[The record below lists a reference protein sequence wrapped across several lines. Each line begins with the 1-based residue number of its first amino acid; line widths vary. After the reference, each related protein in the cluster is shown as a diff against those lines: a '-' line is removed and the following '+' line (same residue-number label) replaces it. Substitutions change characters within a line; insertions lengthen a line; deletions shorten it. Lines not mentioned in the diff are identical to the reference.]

1 VDATLRSS
9 ASLRSRSCRLSTSLL
24 SAAVWTLAGGLSQGA
39 QRLEPPNLTLTP
51 PARNPLVAEGDAH
64 YARRDEGR
72 AGDRADSREILAA
85 IESYETAAQAPDND
99 EARWRLCRALYF
111 RGAYTGLD
119 AERRRAVFEKAR
131 RVSEEA
137 IRILGRRAG
146 RAKALEEEP
155 PATIADAVR
164 NDSDA
169 APIFF
174 WAAVS
179 WGEWSLCVGKMA
191 AARMGAATRIRDAAS
206 VVLALDPTFE
216 EGGGNRI
223 LGRLHD
229 QAPRIPILTW
239 WVSRK
244 EALANLR
251 RAVEIGPRNLVNRH
265 FLAEAL
271 AHGVPAERAEAIQ
284 IEEQVV
290 SGAPSPSRLVEEI
303 HIQEEAKRNLAQW
316 KR

>member
-1 VDATLRSS
+1 
-9 ASLRSRSCRLSTSLL
+9 L
-24 SAAVWTLAGGLSQGA
+24 SAAVWTLVGGLSQGA
-39 QRLEPPNLTLTP
+39 QRVEPPNPTLTP
-51 PARNPLVAEGDAH
+51 PARNPLVAEGDSH
-64 YARRDEGR
+64 YARRQEGR

-85 IESYETAAQAPDND
+85 IAAFETAAQAPDNA
-99 EARWRLCRALYF
+99 EARWKLARALYF
-111 RGAYTGLD
+111 RGEYTGL
-119 AERRRAVFEKAR
+119 ELEGRRAVFETAR

-137 IRILGRRAG
+137 IGILGRRAG
-146 RAKALEEEP
+146 RAAKLDEQLPAKA
-155 PATIADAVR
+155 ADAVR

-169 APIFF
+169 LATFF

-179 WGEWSLCVGKMA
+179 WGEWSLYVGKMA
-191 AARMGAATRIRDAAS
+191 AARMGGASRVRDAAN
-206 VVLALDPTFE
+206 VVIALDPTFE

-229 QAPRIPILTW
+229 QAPKIPVLTW

-251 RAVEIGPRNLVNRH
+251 RAVEIAPQNLVNRH

-271 AHGVPAERAEAIQ
+271 AHGATAERAEAIQ

-290 SGAPSPSRLVEEI
+290 AAAPSPVHLVEEI

>member
-9 ASLRSRSCRLSTSLL
+9 ASLRSTGCRLLTSLL
-24 SAAVWTLAGGLSQGA
+24 RAAVWTLVGGLSRGA
-39 QRLEPPNLTLTP
+39 QRIEPPNPTLTP
-51 PARNPLVAEGDAH
+51 PARNPLVSEGDTH
-64 YARRDEGR
+64 YDRRQEGR

-85 IESYETAAQAPDND
+85 VAAFQTAAEAPDNA
-99 EARWRLCRALYF
+99 EARWKLARALYF
-111 RGAYTGLD
+111 RGEYTGLEV
-119 AERRRAVFEKAR
+119 ERRRAVFETAR

-137 IRILGRRAG
+137 IGILGRRAG
-146 RAKALEEEP
+146 GTAKLEEHPPAKAAEAL
-155 PATIADAVR
+155 R

-169 APIFF
+169 LPTFF

-179 WGEWSLCVGKMA
+179 WGEWSLYVGKVA
-191 AARMGAATRIRDAAS
+191 AARMGAAARIRDAANI
-206 VVLALDPTFE
+206 VIALDPTFE

-229 QAPRIPILTW
+229 QAASIPILTC

-244 EALANLR
+244 DALANLR
-251 RAVEIGPRNLVNRH
+251 RAVEFAAQNIVNRH

-271 AHGVPAERAEAIQ
+271 AHGSAAERVEAIQ
-284 IEEQVV
+284 IEDQVV
-290 SGAPSPSRLVEEI
+290 AAAPSPVHLVEEI